1 MFRLKLT
8 RSDTM
13 HMLNLE
19 KTTVADAG
27 LYTARTNYDFTEC
40 NVGIRG
46 RKIFILNSFLK
57 EFHQNSPTGSKS
69 DFQNRQ

>member
-1 MFRLKLT
+1 
-8 RSDTM
+8 M
-13 HMLNLE
+13 HMLTLE

-46 RKIFILNSFLK
+46 RKLLNLNIKKNFIRIPLLV
-57 EFHQNSPTGSKS
+57 
-69 DFQNRQ
+69 

>member
-46 RKIFILNSFLK
+46 RKIFILNSF
-57 EFHQNSPTGSKS
+57 
-69 DFQNRQ
+69 

>member
-1 MFRLKLT
+1 
-8 RSDTM
+8 M
-13 HMLNLE
+13 HMLTLE

-46 RKIFILNSFLK
+46 RKLLNLNIKKNFIRIPLLVRKAPSKTNNS
-57 EFHQNSPTGSKS
+57 E
-69 DFQNRQ
+69 